1 MGQQLVV
8 TANKLN
14 GCRMTNFQRHG
25 AFSLIHSALGRKV
38 MTSPASFFFSFE
50 ENVTK
55 VDEESKVCLLGLVS
69 MQYYFAHMLLFEIG
83 SGGAQ

>member
-1 MGQQLVV
+1 MLP
-8 TANKLN
+8 LPP
-14 GCRMTNFQRHG
+14 
-25 AFSLIHSALGRKV
+25 SDISAASHWNLGFTK
-38 MTSPASFFFSFE
+38 

-83 SGGAQ
+83 SWGLR

>member
-1 MGQQLVV
+1 
-8 TANKLN
+8 
-14 GCRMTNFQRHG
+14 MTNFQKHG

-38 MTSPASFFFSFE
+38 MTSPACFFSFE

-69 MQYYFAHMLLFEIG
+69 TQYYFAHMLLFEIG

>member
-1 MGQQLVV
+1 MQVINGNHEQDVFEALCCHWHQVISQLR
-8 TANKLN
+8 AIGN
-14 GCRMTNFQRHG
+14 
-25 AFSLIHSALGRKV
+25 LGFTK
-38 MTSPASFFFSFE
+38 

-83 SGGAQ
+83 SWGLR

>member
-1 MGQQLVV
+1 MGLGVSAAAGTGSCCHQL
-8 TANKLN
+8 
-14 GCRMTNFQRHG
+14 
-25 AFSLIHSALGRKV
+25 LIGIWWNLGFATK
-38 MTSPASFFFSFE
+38 

-83 SGGAQ
+83 SWGLR